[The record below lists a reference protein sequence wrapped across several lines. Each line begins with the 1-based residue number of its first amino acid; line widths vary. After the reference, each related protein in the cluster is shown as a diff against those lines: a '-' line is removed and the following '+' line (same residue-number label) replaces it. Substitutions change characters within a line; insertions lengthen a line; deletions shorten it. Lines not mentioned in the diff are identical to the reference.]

1 MQNENV
7 KDLSQEELQ
16 GMVAEKVTELHELI
30 AQIDEE
36 TEHEVYGT
44 IMYGIEHNGEVVA
57 GGTQYGSAVDI
68 AQVLI
73 NSEELSSIQTA
84 IVSLALGMLEGVD
97 E

>member
-1 MQNENV
+1 
-7 KDLSQEELQ
+7 
-16 GMVAEKVTELHELI
+16 
-30 AQIDEE
+30 
-36 TEHEVYGT
+36 
-44 IMYGIEHNGEVVA
+44 MYGIEHNGEVVA

>member
-1 MQNENV
+1 MLKGLNQ
-7 KDLSQEELQ
+7 KELQ
-16 GMVAEKVTELHELI
+16 GMIAEKVTDLHELI
-30 AQIDEE
+30 VQIDEE
-36 TEHEVYGT
+36 TEYEVYGT
-44 IMYGIEHNGEVVA
+44 IMYGIEYNGKVDA

-84 IVSLALGMLEGVD
+84 IVALALGRLEGVD